1 MLFRCSVIV
10 HYSSQNLNSQ
20 IFFHE
25 DSLHTHMRK
34 LFKPTV
40 MQPISHTTYD
50 LNNKQLVLFSNHDPN
65 NKPFDERTILD
76 HLNTELVCYSNPHCM
91 KKKYLSQKSVKSTFG
106 LLVLDGRQVFQVMGV
121 WGRGPS

>member
-1 MLFRCSVIV
+1 
-10 HYSSQNLNSQ
+10 
-20 IFFHE
+20 
-25 DSLHTHMRK
+25 
-34 LFKPTV
+34 